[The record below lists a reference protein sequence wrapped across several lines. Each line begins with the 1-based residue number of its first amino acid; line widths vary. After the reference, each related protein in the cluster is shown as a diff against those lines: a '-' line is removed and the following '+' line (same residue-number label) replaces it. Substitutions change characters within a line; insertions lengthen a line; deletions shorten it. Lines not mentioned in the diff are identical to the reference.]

1 MAAELL
7 VFLGGVLA
15 GTASALPP
23 EGGRHPVGFRYDE
36 AYIREAGRTPLSVSI
51 PVVPGDAEIGHWL
64 DGLLP
69 DDGDLRD
76 EWADREGVEGTEAMS
91 LLGTRIGLD
100 CAGSVQFCARGR
112 ESEVTTR
119 GSGVK
124 WRSEGEIAD
133 WIRRAKAGQRT
144 HIGEHGWYSLGGYQT
159 KMALYHDSGQWGS
172 PFGRLPTTHILK
184 PGIAPTPRRRF
195 DDSDLVEHLSMAA
208 AANIGLDVATTRMGH
223 FGSERVLVVERYD
236 REPDGAEL
244 RRVHQEDLCQAL
256 GRPTSEKYQSL
267 GGPTPADIAD
277 LIRHEAVARSDD
289 LYRFVDGLI
298 FNWAIGATDGHAKN
312 YSLLLE
318 DDGVSL
324 APLYDIM
331 SHLPYRQGRPVDGI
345 KTAMRVGKTYRLS
358 AAGRAS
364 AWERMAEQLQL
375 DPDVVADRAEDVL
388 RRCPD
393 AVDAAIDAL
402 EPPDRTSP
410 IAAVL
415 SQEIRYRR
423 DAALGVF
430 RNPWTSASISQQ
442 RSQRTQPS

>member
-1 MAAELL
+1 
-7 VFLGGVLA
+7 
-15 GTASALPP
+15 
-23 EGGRHPVGFRYDE
+23 
-36 AYIREAGRTPLSVSI
+36 
-51 PVVPGDAEIGHWL
+51 
-64 DGLLP
+64 
-69 DDGDLRD
+69 
-76 EWADREGVEGTEAMS
+76 
-91 LLGTRIGLD
+91 
-100 CAGSVQFCARGR
+100 
-112 ESEVTTR
+112 
-119 GSGVK
+119 
-124 WRSEGEIAD
+124 
-133 WIRRAKAGQRT
+133 
-144 HIGEHGWYSLGGYQT
+144 
-159 KMALYHDSGQWGS
+159 MALYHDSGQWGS

-184 PGIAPTPRRRF
+184 PGIAPTPGRRF

-208 AANIGLDVATTRMGH
+208 AANIGLDVAATRMGH

-256 GRPTSEKYQSL
+256 NRPTSEKYQSL
-267 GGPTPADIAD
+267 GGPTPAEIAD

-298 FNWAIGATDGHAKN
+298 FNWAIAATDGHAKN

-318 DDGVSL
+318 EDGVSL

-331 SHLPYRQGRPVDGI
+331 SYLPYRQGRPVDGI

-364 AWERMAEQLQL
+364 AWERMATQLQL
-375 DPDVVADRAEDVL
+375 DPQVVADRAEDML
-388 RRCPD
+388 QRCPD
-393 AVDAAIDAL
+393 AVDAAIDTL
-402 EPPDRTSP
+402 EPSDRTSP

-415 SQEIRYRR
+415 SQEIRDRR

-442 RSQRTQPS
+442 RSQRIEPS